1 MTDPDDLASAI
12 ERAQAGDARGF
23 ETLFRAFGPS
33 IVGYFRA
40 RNVSDPD
47 GLANDVF
54 LRAFRTVHTFHGDG
68 ARFRSW
74 LFTIAR
80 NTAID
85 DSRRRRRRVAEA
97 PLEHAADPASGDV
110 EADALAR
117 LARARVD
124 TLLAGLSP
132 DQREVITLRIVA
144 DLTVE
149 ETAAVVGKGYE
160 AVKGLQRRGLASLRR
175 VLADDS
181 SQEAVP
187 R

>member
-1 MTDPDDLASAI
+1 MLFRS
-12 ERAQAGDARGF
+12 F

-33 IVGYFRA
+33 IAGYLRA
-40 RNVSDPD
+40 RNVGDPD

-54 LRAFRTVHTFHGDG
+54 LRAFRTIHTFQGDG

-85 DSRRRRRRVAEA
+85 DSRRRRRRVAET
-97 PLEHAADPASGDV
+97 PLEYAADSAGGDV
-110 EADALAR
+110 EADAMAR

-124 TLLAGLSP
+124 ALLAGLSP
-132 DQREVITLRIVA
+132 DQREVIVLRIVA
-144 DLTVE
+144 DLSVE
-149 ETAAVVGKGYE
+149 ETAAVAGKSYE
-160 AVKGLQRRGLASLRR
+160 AVKALQRRGLASLRR
-175 VLADDS
+175 ALTEDS

-187 R
+187 G

>member
-1 MTDPDDLASAI
+1 MTESDDLASAI

-23 ETLFRAFGPS
+23 DTLFRAFGAP
-33 IVGYFRA
+33 IAGFLRA
-40 RNVSDPD
+40 RHVSDPD

-54 LRAFRTVHTFHGDG
+54 LRAFRTIHTFQGDP

-97 PLEHAADPASGDV
+97 PLDGTPEAAGGDAEV
-110 EADALAR
+110 DAMAR
-117 LARARVD
+117 IARDRVD
-124 TLLAGLSP
+124 ALLAGLSP

-144 DLTVE
+144 DLSVE

-160 AVKGLQRRGLASLRR
+160 AVKALQRRGLASLRR
-175 VLADDS
+175 ALSDDS
-181 SQEAVP
+181 RQEAVP